1 MSKYWSPVIRRFMVS
16 GLSYN
21 ITGNFGIRVH
31 PITGDEQDFHTGTDF
46 SVPSGTKLAAPFDGE
61 VTLVQMSTATYGYGG
76 RVLIATQANDG
87 TWYTAGVTHV
97 KKVNVKKG
105 DKVKYHQEIALSGGG
120 EKDPYAGASTGA
132 HVHNL
137 LIKGKWDRIPDKK
150 IPEERKYF
158 IDPEKFDWTIFDKKP
173 DPKPNP
179 KDIKV
184 GDTVVVNGKLFTSS
198 TGTKTGI
205 VNHKNKQAKVERII
219 SNARNPYYVVGNQ
232 LSGWANATQ
241 LGGSTPTPTP
251 KPEPLK
257 VGDIVKIKKGSKY
270 EGADKGKPVSTYAL
284 NGKWKINRI
293 DGNNAR
299 LSTINSWIALK
310 DLERV

>member
-1 MSKYWSPVIRRFMVS
+1 MIKLSKYWSPVIRRFMVS

-76 RVLIATQANDG
+76 RVLIATQTNDG

-150 IPEERKYF
+150 ILEERKYF
-158 IDPEKFDWTIFDKKP
+158 IDPEKFDWTIFDKKHE
-173 DPKPNP
+173 PKPNEV
-179 KDIKV
+179 KV
-184 GDTVVVNGKLFTSS
+184 GDTVKVNGALFTSS
-198 TGTKTGI
+198 NGNIKGI
-205 VNHKNKQAKVERII
+205 TNHKNKEAKIERII
-219 SNARNPYYVVGNQ
+219 KNAKHPYYVKGKSI
-232 LSGWANATQ
+232 SGWAD
-241 LGGSTPTPTP
+241 LSHFGIVTPTPTP
-251 KPEPLK
+251 SIK
-257 VGDIVKIKKGSKY
+257 VGSKVKINKGAY
-270 EGADKGKPVSTYAL
+270 YQGAAKGKKVSTYSL
-284 NGKWKINRI
+284 LRTHTVDKI
-293 DGNNAR
+293 DGANAR
-299 LSTINSWIALK
+299 LQPINSWVALK
-310 DLERV
+310 DLKAV